1 MNGVFTFVLLLV
13 AIGACVKIFQAY
25 LEHKREKG
33 ASDDELEGTLA
44 KIEALEERVRVLER
58 IITENPDTR
67 FDLRRKID
75 SL

>member
-1 MNGVFTFVLLLV
+1 MNNVFTFVLLLV
-13 AIGACVKIFQAY
+13 AIGACVKIFQSY

-33 ASDDELEGTLA
+33 LSDDELEGTLA

-58 IITENPDTR
+58 IITENPETR
-67 FDLRRKID
+67 FDLGTKID

>member
-13 AIGACVKIFQAY
+13 AIGACVKIFQSY

-33 ASDDELEGTLA
+33 ASEDELEGTLA

-58 IITENPDTR
+58 IITENPESR

>member
-13 AIGACVKIFQAY
+13 AIGASVKIFQSY
-25 LEHKREKG
+25 LDHKREKG

-58 IITENPDTR
+58 IITENPESR
-67 FDLRRKID
+67 FDLRKKID